1 MNDLYGFVDKL
12 LNQKNLVSQLNASVL
27 FATDNWNTIFDDLQD
42 KNDLLVKLLAS
53 FPDVKA
59 SNFNYSFSSGI
70 VFGVTVLA
78 FAYVAYDFVSGKAK
92 VEIKAD
98 FANIK
103 EFCKTTSAKIRSLA
117 P

>member
-27 FATDNWNTIFDDLQD
+27 FATDNWNTIFDDLQE

-53 FPDVKA
+53 FPDIKA
-59 SNFNYSFSSGI
+59 ADYKYTLTSGM
-70 VFGVTVLA
+70 VFGVSVLA
-78 FAYVAYDFVSGKAK
+78 FAYIAYDFVSGKTI
-92 VEIKAD
+92 VDVKAD
-98 FANIK
+98 FGNIK